1 MKITVSKRF
10 LRVPVKFDGTS
21 HKFTFSENG
30 TPVYKFDAVYTEENA
45 DAVYYADL
53 RDYLGKTMTVTVE
66 PECAFTPVF
75 EDAMTPLTA
84 EETVLRPQLHFTA
97 ERGWINDPNGLCF
110 YGGQYHLFYQHNPY
124 GRLWGNMHW
133 GHAVSP
139 DLLHWEYKEEAMF
152 LDMDGAMFSGCAIV
166 DHNNVSGLKEG
177 DETPILFFYTC
188 AGEKKSTQCL
198 AYSTDGGKTLKK
210 YDKNPLI
217 DEIAPGNRD
226 PKVIYDA
233 KRARWLMALYFVE
246 RTYAIFTSQDLLHWE
261 LLQKFDLPGDDECP
275 DLYPLT
281 ADDGRTLWVY
291 SGAHDMYFVG
301 DFDGDT
307 FQCTEITNEPLW
319 IDFGFDNYA
328 GVTYGNYDRPVY
340 LGWGVNPLYANFVPT
355 GEYSGLMTLP
365 RELSL
370 CETEEGYRL
379 KTKPFGIDEYRA
391 GAFPIGNQKPLLT
404 ESFGLLVQGNFG
416 RIALKNSR
424 GEEVVIEVTV
434 DSITVDRSKSGD
446 LSYFDDVDPKLF
458 KKEDLLVSTTKRY
471 MRGNVN
477 MEIIFDVSYL
487 EIYADGGLET
497 ASVCVYPDAP
507 YQVVSTDGDLEVK
520 MYTIKK

>member
-1 MKITVSKRF
+1 MPTVWECTD
-10 LRVPVKFDGTS
+10 LIRVKTGNEFDGFKWILIVS
-21 HKFTFSENG
+21 MIHPG
-30 TPVYKFDAVYTEENA
+30 TE
-45 DAVYYADL
+45 
-53 RDYLGKTMTVTVE
+53 
-66 PECAFTPVF
+66 
-75 EDAMTPLTA
+75 
-84 EETVLRPQLHFTA
+84 
-97 ERGWINDPNGLCF
+97 
-110 YGGQYHLFYQHNPY
+110 
-124 GRLWGNMHW
+124 GRAN
-133 GHAVSP
+133 
-139 DLLHWEYKEEAMF
+139 
-152 LDMDGAMFSGCAIV
+152 I
-166 DHNNVSGLKEG
+166 
-177 DETPILFFYTC
+177 
-188 AGEKKSTQCL
+188 Q
-198 AYSTDGGKTLKK
+198 
-210 YDKNPLI
+210 
-217 DEIAPGNRD
+217 
-226 PKVIYDA
+226 
-233 KRARWLMALYFVE
+233 
-246 RTYAIFTSQDLLHWE
+246 
-261 LLQKFDLPGDDECP
+261 
-275 DLYPLT
+275 
-281 ADDGRTLWVY
+281 
-291 SGAHDMYFVG
+291 YFVG

-379 KTKPFGIDEYRA
+379 KTKPFGIDEYRV

-434 DSITVDRSKSGD
+434 DSITVDRSKSGG

>member
-1 MKITVSKRF
+1 MYSGSMAY
-10 LRVPVKFDGTS
+10 DENNTS
-21 HKFTFSENG
+21 GFAKYGEK
-30 TPVYKFDAVYTEENA
+30 PMVAVYTVHN
-45 DAVYYADL
+45 
-53 RDYLGKTMTVTVE
+53 M
-66 PECAFTPVF
+66 
-75 EDAMTPLTA
+75 
-84 EETVLRPQLHFTA
+84 ET
-97 ERGWINDPNGLCF
+97 GLE
-110 YGGQYHLFYQHNPY
+110 Q
-124 GRLWGNMHW
+124 
-133 GHAVSP
+133 
-139 DLLHWEYKEEAMF
+139 
-152 LDMDGAMFSGCAIV
+152 
-166 DHNNVSGLKEG
+166 
-177 DETPILFFYTC
+177 
-188 AGEKKSTQCL
+188 QCI
-198 AYSTDGGKTLKK
+198 AYSLDQGKHFEK
-210 YDKNPLI
+210 YYGNPVIKNPG
-217 DEIAPGNRD
+217 APDFRD
-226 PKVIYDA
+226 PRVFWNDKKDCWSLVLASGDHA
-233 KRARWLMALYFVE
+233 EF
-246 RTYAIFTSQDLLHWE
+246 YASQDLKNWKKTGEFGVGVNKVPTVWE
-261 LLQKFDLPGDDECP
+261 CTDLIRAKTGNEFDGFKWILIVSMIHPGTE
-275 DLYPLT
+275 
-281 ADDGRTLWVY
+281 GR
-291 SGAHDMYFVG
+291 ANIQYFVG

-307 FQCTEITNEPLW
+307 FQCTEITDEPLW

-370 CETEEGYRL
+370 CETDEGYRL

-487 EIYADGGLET
+487 EIYADGGLEI